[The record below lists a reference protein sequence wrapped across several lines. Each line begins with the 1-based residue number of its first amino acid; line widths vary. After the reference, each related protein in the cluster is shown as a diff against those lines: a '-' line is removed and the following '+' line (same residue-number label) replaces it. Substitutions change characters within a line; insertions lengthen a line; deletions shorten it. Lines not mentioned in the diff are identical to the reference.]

1 MIAVG
6 QKRTRSPRKYSFM
19 WVVVINPVSGS
30 GKGAILGTE
39 AAGFFSE
46 RRLSYQIITATSA
59 DKLRSNLAEFLD
71 SNVGLIEGVVAVGGD
86 GLVHL
91 VLQLVV
97 PRNIAF
103 SAIPA
108 GTGNDFV
115 RALGWGL
122 DEIKI
127 QLNTV
132 VSTPPAAIDLGLVD
146 SEWFGAVL
154 STGFDS
160 VVNEKANKMKWPKG
174 PMKYNLAIAMELP
187 KFKPLNYTIELDN
200 QVIETE
206 AMLIAVGNGGSYG
219 GGMKVCPDAV
229 MSDGLFDVMVL
240 RPVSKVEFVRVFPTV
255 FSGKHINH
263 KQVDIYR
270 TKRVSLHAPA
280 VAYADGERIGGLP
293 VRAECIAGAGLSWT
307 P

>member
-1 MIAVG
+1 
-6 QKRTRSPRKYSFM
+6 M

-91 VLQLVV
+91 VLQMVV
-97 PRNIAF
+97 PRRIPF

>member
-1 MIAVG
+1 
-6 QKRTRSPRKYSFM
+6 M
-19 WVVVINPVSGS
+19 WAVVINPVSGS

-39 AAGFFSE
+39 TAGFFSE
-46 RRLSYQIITATSA
+46 KRLPYQIITATSA
-59 DKLRSNLAEFLD
+59 DKLRVNLAEFLD
-71 SNVGLIEGVVAVGGD
+71 NNVGSIDGVIAVGGD

-91 VLQLVV
+91 VLQMVV
-97 PRNIAF
+97 PRNIPF

-115 RALGWGL
+115 RALGWNL
-122 DEIKI
+122 EDIKT
-127 QLNTV
+127 QLNAV
-132 VSTPPAAIDLGLVD
+132 VSKPPSALDLGLVD

-160 VVNEKANKMKWPKG
+160 VVNEKANTLKWPKG
-174 PMKYNLAIAMELP
+174 PNKYNVAIAMELP
-187 KFKPLNYTIELDN
+187 KFKPLKYTIELDS

-206 AMLIAVGNGGSYG
+206 AMLIAVGNGHSYG

-229 MSDGLFDVMVL
+229 MNDGLFDVMVL

-255 FSGKHINH
+255 FSGRHVEH

-280 VAYADGERIGGLP
+280 IAYADGERIGGLP